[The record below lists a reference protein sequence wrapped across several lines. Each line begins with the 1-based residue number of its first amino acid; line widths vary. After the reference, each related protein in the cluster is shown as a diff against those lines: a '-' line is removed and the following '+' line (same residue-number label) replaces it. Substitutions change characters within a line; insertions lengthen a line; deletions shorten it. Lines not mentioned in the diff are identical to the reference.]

1 MEMPPGFADKMH
13 VDDATSELSS
23 SSISSP
29 PVSPQNNALF
39 DTIRVSRPSYSH
51 PGLSGGGVVA
61 NAASATSAKQTIAAN
76 NAAHATNG
84 NVSTSASTTNANGSA
99 PDKPKRQRKKKEVR
113 ILIRVTCL
121 HIQDIAI
128 AMALRPSCREFKG
141 YALDRMVC

>member
-51 PGLSGGGVVA
+51 PGLSGGGVVIA

-113 ILIRVTCL
+113 ILIHVTCL
-121 HIQDIAI
+121 HI
-128 AMALRPSCREFKG
+128 
-141 YALDRMVC
+141 